1 MKVTRQKINKLIRES
16 IRSVLFES
24 RFESMSAEEL
34 LAVDP
39 SELTAIEQKQYDD
52 VLEAELAGNRRI
64 PAPVVDDFDLDDND
78 EKTGGTSRRTFLKG
92 AAGTAAALA
101 GGKYLSSA
109 MGGFDASSIQI
120 NSSTFLSSPPYDL
133 SNLSHVKE
141 FTSGFKSLN
150 QVAQFNIFIDY
161 NKSLAR
167 SLFSALSNRFTAREF
182 IEKAMMLVKQEI
194 EMAFETYS
202 AGLSHKEKLALG
214 QLYYEYYNRVSDYIG
229 IVPAETIFSLYY
241 SGIKSAMLPEALVSK
256 YGLSNLKEGEEP
268 LYDAYEDILNSGY
281 LDTVF
286 VKVGND
292 PGVIENLATTLR
304 DRTQGAIA
312 YEIQKDVV
320 LAESNLATKSL
331 RQQRNAIQK
340 EISAINSHP
349 NNQEFDRYRQIFGNP
364 GDEKR
369 LEQLYAQSEEI
380 SSKIHEIESPYADS
394 LGIDHDDQYDNTLTI
409 LGGGDYSGYTHTESV
424 SDLTGIDITKIGK

>member
-1 MKVTRQKINKLIRES
+1 MKITRKKINNLIRES

-39 SELTAIEQKQYDD
+39 SELTDIEQKQYDD
-52 VLEAELAGNRRI
+52 VLEAELAGNRRNS
-64 PAPVVDDFDLDDND
+64 APVVDDFDLEDND
-78 EKTGGTSRRTFLKG
+78 ETTGGTSRRSFLKG

-101 GGKYLSSA
+101 GGKYISSA
-109 MGGFDASSIQI
+109 MSGFDASSIQI

-133 SNLSHVKE
+133 NNLSHVKE

-167 SLFSALSNRFTAREF
+167 SLFSALNNRFTTREF

-214 QLYYEYYNRVSDYIG
+214 QLYYEYYRRVADYIG
-229 IVPAETIFSLYY
+229 TVPAETIFSLLYI
-241 SGIKSAMLPEALVSK
+241 GNKPAMLPESLV
-256 YGLSNLKEGEEP
+256 LKHGISEDEDV
-268 LYDAYEDILNSGY
+268 LYDAYEEILDAGY

-286 VKVGND
+286 VKLGNND
-292 PGVIENLATTLR
+292 EVIENLATTLR
-304 DRTQGAIA
+304 DRTQAAIA
-312 YEIQKDVV
+312 QEIQENVV
-320 LAESNLATKSL
+320 LVESNLATKSL
-331 RQQRNAIQK
+331 RQQRSAIQK
-340 EISAINSHP
+340 EIDSIHRHP
-349 NNQEFDRYRQIFGNP
+349 NNQELDGYHRIYGNP

-369 LEQLYAQSEEI
+369 LEQLYAQSQEI
-380 SSKIHEIESPYADS
+380 LSKIHEIESPYETS
-394 LGIDHDDQYDNTLTI
+394 LGIDPNAHGPTMTI
-409 LGGGDYSGYTHTESV
+409 LGAGDYSGYAYTESV
-424 SDLTGIDITKIGK
+424 GDLTGIDITKIGK